1 MRLTQIV
8 CALVA
13 MNAILATGEDLAL
26 LAYKKKIDE
35 EIAGYKSVIAQLQ
48 QQITVLTGNNESC
61 TKSYNEIKIEFTK
74 YSETCKLDFDKFAA
88 ELKKCQNTNIEITNQ
103 FNVQINNY
111 NTQINQFQ
119 VQIDKITAEFGKCK
133 NTIVEINNQ
142 CEINI
147 NTFKKSLE
155 EWTIKFNGL
164 TVEFNTCQKSVV
176 DIKNQFQV
184 QIQTYVNQINTLNVQ
199 ITTLTTQVNQCQGD
213 SGDIK
218 KQYEIKIT
226 ELNAIIAELKINLG
240 KWDAD
245 YKTCRKTVEELTQ
258 VNQVLTADLKNC
270 RDSESKLTVIIKRLE
285 GDIVKF
291 TGQISSL
298 TADLESCRGQL
309 AKCSKVSEAEY
320 KRVLALVSKY
330 QTLLAHCRRSLQI
343 VITSRNDFKKFLLE
357 IVAFIDNMNL
367 KTIKGDIGAKLTWC
381 MTDRAD
387 FKKRITAFALA
398 FDSFSDVI
406 DVNCK
411 YNSDDFDVDYDNI
424 KITFNDYDGCVAGF
438 KSIFQQYT
446 TYVSELKVTVNSLNV
461 CNNKLKEFGISLIGS
476 ARPE

>member
-8 CALVA
+8 CALIA

-61 TKSYNEIKIEFTK
+61 TKSFNEIKIEFNN
-74 YSETCKLDFDKFAA
+74 YSATCKKDFDKFAA
-88 ELKKCQNTNIEITNQ
+88 ELKKCQNTNVEITNQ

-119 VQIDKITAEFGKCK
+119 VQINQITAEFGKCK

-142 CEINI
+142 CDINI
-147 NTFKKSLE
+147 NNFKKVVE
-155 EWTIKFNGL
+155 EWTVKFNGL
-164 TVEFNTCQKSVV
+164 NVQFNTCQQSVV
-176 DIKNQFQV
+176 DIKNEFNV
-184 QIQTYVNQINTLNVQ
+184 QIKNYTTQINQLNVQ
-199 ITTLTTQVNQCQGD
+199 ITSLTTQVNQCQD
-213 SGDIK
+213 STGDIK
-218 KQYEIKIT
+218 KEYEIKINQ
-226 ELNAIIAELKINLG
+226 LNVIIADLKVTIG

-245 YKTCRKTVEELTQ
+245 YKSCKQTIAQLTQ
-258 VNQVLTADLKNC
+258 ANNSLTADLKGC

-285 GDIVKF
+285 GDVTKYSA
-291 TGQISSL
+291 QITAL
-298 TADLESCRGQL
+298 TADLQSCRAELG
-309 AKCSKVSEAEY
+309 KCSKIDEKEY
-320 KRVLALVSKY
+320 KRVLALVTKY
-330 QTLLAHCRRSLQI
+330 QTLLAHCRKSLRV
-343 VITSRNDFKKFLLE
+343 VINSRNDFKKFLLE

-398 FDSFSDVI
+398 FDSFSEVI
-406 DVNCK
+406 DVNFK
-411 YNSDDFDVDYDNI
+411 GNDDDFDVDYDNI

-446 TYVSELKVTVNSLNV
+446 TYVNELKVSVNSLNL